1 MKLVYED
8 QQVCVVRHERG
19 GGESRGKGKKIKSRH
34 QQTKYTHTPT
44 FITFKIQIH
53 NFPYQMKKSINHKV
67 IIRLATTLLLFLSTK
82 ATYIDTHIT
91 TPKKNSQ
98 KAQWKSRVFLWIQSP
113 PVWNSLWITNLRS
126 SMIAGFEN
134 IATFHE
140 HKLWLWLWLCV
151 CFCVHLSDEL
161 NWPWSEVLGIFLD
174 EGKGSWFGHGS
185 GVYNTNPESLL
196 DSVML
201 PTSPTISILVRI
213 FLSQKRRRRWGFGVC
228 WVVPTWGLSR
238 GI

>member
-19 GGESRGKGKKIKSRH
+19 WGAEEKGEKIKSRH

-98 KAQWKSRVFLWIQSP
+98 KPNGKAEFLYGFKVLLFEIPFELQTFVVQRSRELKTSF
-113 PVWNSLWITNLRS
+113 
-126 SMIAGFEN
+126 
-134 IATFHE
+134 ATFYE
-140 HKLWLWLWLCV
+140 HKL
-151 CFCVHLSDEL
+151 
-161 NWPWSEVLGIFLD
+161 
-174 EGKGSWFGHGS
+174 
-185 GVYNTNPESLL
+185 
-196 DSVML
+196 
-201 PTSPTISILVRI
+201 
-213 FLSQKRRRRWGFGVC
+213 
-228 WVVPTWGLSR
+228 
-238 GI
+238 